1 MQSQAAEGLEATLSL
16 GKADLVTHTISVP
29 ETGLLYSNM
38 EPCHKVTSETSLN
51 SYLRVSFC
59 GYPRCHCLARCKPC
73 FSAGTACQLLGNLEL
88 SECKLA
94 NASLAAITVLAIVKR
109 GVGFSKY
116 RKSHSRHNELAAE
129 GDVIIR

>member
-29 ETGLLYSNM
+29 ETELLYSNM
-38 EPCHKVTSETSLN
+38 EPCHKVTSEISLN

-88 SECKLA
+88 SECKVA
-94 NASLAAITVLAIVKR
+94 NASLAPLTVLAMGQKR
-109 GVGFSKY
+109 GGVQQVSK
-116 RKSHSRHNELAAE
+116 KPLAPQ
-129 GDVIIR
+129 